1 MRALLLLVALAVL
14 GRASAAAPRIWRC
27 PLGKVWGYGPN
38 QNQCCDARNAACV
51 PAYEAPK
58 RPPPPPKRAGPPPPK
73 PKRASSP
80 PPPKRAFPSPPPPD
94 AYVGSVATVPWRDW
108 AYAGTSLSLCVSDCV
123 VFTWAHETP
132 ADDPVGIRPLV
143 DGLPATWAAVG
154 ATASPADWASPKPS
168 GEMRVCFRAPGV
180 VSPVDVND
188 ISHTKTRK
196 IRVVECMPL

>member
-1 MRALLLLVALAVL
+1 MRALLVLAALAPLV
-14 GRASAAAPRIWRC
+14 GQASAASPRIWRC

-58 RPPPPPKRAGPPPPK
+58 RPGPPPPK
-73 PKRASSP
+73 PKRSSP
-80 PPPKRAFPSPPPPD
+80 PPPAD
-94 AYVGSVATVPWRDW
+94 AYVGNVAIVAWRDW
-108 AYAGTSLSLCVSDCV
+108 AYAGTSLSLCTSDCV
-123 VFTWAHETP
+123 VFTWAHETS

-143 DGLPATWAAVG
+143 DGLPGTWAAVG
-154 ATASPADWASPKPS
+154 ATASPADWAALKPS
-168 GEMRVCFRAPGV
+168 GHIRVCFGAPGV

-196 IRVVECMPL
+196 IKVVDCMPL

>member
-1 MRALLLLVALAVL
+1 MMMWSRKLSRSSSAPSRNRRVKSLSALLGVVAWV
-14 GRASAAAPRIWRC
+14 
-27 PLGKVWGYGPN
+27 
-38 QNQCCDARNAACV
+38 CV
-51 PAYEAPK
+51 IPS
-58 RPPPPPKRAGPPPPK
+58 PPRAGAE
-73 PKRASSP
+73 RAP